1 MSQGSS
7 SNCMSDRPTPPND
20 FKWPSFDQSAWKCFQ
35 ITPSACKSF
44 KSSARLWWR
53 KCKALYVRA
62 KRPIACLNAA
72 PPQLPY
78 SPITPSNDCKWLSG
92 RLVNSV
98 TKCLL
103 QDSCNKAAFKEIC
116 CKYFDVVLHILTKCN
131 LGRRLPRKQPWNEL
145 YPATF
150 MSALSGKYGSQR
162 GRDWYSLA
170 LFGMV
175 WCDLVWFGMVWYGV
189 FMPALSRK

>member
-62 KRPIACLNAA
+62 KGPIACLNAA

-145 YPATF
+145 YPPCHFYECIVWKIWFTERKGLVF
-150 MSALSGKYGSQR
+150 FGIVWYG
-162 GRDWYSLA
+162 
-170 LFGMV
+170 
-175 WCDLVWFGMVWYGV
+175 LVWFSMVWYGLV
-189 FMPALSRK
+189 WCFYARIV

>member
-1 MSQGSS
+1 MWERISHWYIPCVAHIVPIACLTRPTPNPILSYLIFSYLSFMSQGSS

-62 KRPIACLNAA
+62 KGPIACLNAA

-78 SPITPSNDCKWLSG
+78 SPITPSNGCKWLSVSG

-103 QDSCNKAAFKEIC
+103 
-116 CKYFDVVLHILTKCN
+116 
-131 LGRRLPRKQPWNEL
+131 
-145 YPATF
+145 
-150 MSALSGKYGSQR
+150 
-162 GRDWYSLA
+162 
-170 LFGMV
+170 
-175 WCDLVWFGMVWYGV
+175 
-189 FMPALSRK
+189 